1 MITNEFLPYIFI
13 LPIAALTMLL
23 IGYWRRN
30 SEDKSISRPYRMVSV
45 SKLPKCVAAHA
56 KPITVRGLVPA
67 AKALYIGIIL
77 ADTIVYL
84 LILVLAVIILP
95 FVTPPEKALTVTIVI
110 LALDFLIFLASCV
123 VEFYALDVI
132 EHYKSLVDSGKYVI
146 FSEQALKKHA
156 RKVAAQ
162 HCTDGK
168 NSINYRLT
176 FLKSDCFLIVN
187 SDGEGQ
193 ASYKIAKI
201 KKSMWVQHTIMKLV
215 QPCTDF
221 R

>member
-1 MITNEFLPYIFI
+1 
-13 LPIAALTMLL
+13 MLL

-45 SKLPKCVAAHA
+45 STLPWYVAARA

-77 ADTIVYL
+77 AATVLYL
-84 LILVLAVIILP
+84 LILVLALIILP
-95 FVTPPEKALTVTIVI
+95 FVTPPEKALTATLVI

-123 VEFYALDVI
+123 VAYYPLDVI
-132 EHYKSLVDSGKYVI
+132 EHYKNLVDSGKYVI
-146 FSEQALKKHA
+146 FSEQVLKKHA

-162 HCTDGK
+162 HCADGK

-176 FLKSDCFLIVN
+176 FLKSDCFLII
-187 SDGEGQ
+187 DGEGESQ

-201 KKSMWVQHTIMKLV
+201 KQSMWVKYSIMKLI
-215 QPCTDF
+215 
-221 R
+221 